1 LSIKFSRR
9 SRKFRET
16 LHISWKIDLKPTHNR
31 FTPHAI
37 GNADEREQ
45 KREERRSDSE
55 RSAVGRAKLIQH
67 ARGLKR
73 SKQDKK
79 EIQSLTA
86 ENYNKMSSDKRHP
99 ITRLKIGNVMV
110 REFLS
115 ELIGTFVLIAF
126 GDGVVAQVVLSDGL
140 GDPKGSFFTIN
151 WGWGVGVTM
160 GALVAGGASGAH
172 LNPAVTLALAIV
184 GEEEEFVVYS
194 EWKKGVVSKI

>member
-1 LSIKFSRR
+1 
-9 SRKFRET
+9 
-16 LHISWKIDLKPTHNR
+16 
-31 FTPHAI
+31 
-37 GNADEREQ
+37 
-45 KREERRSDSE
+45 
-55 RSAVGRAKLIQH
+55 
-67 ARGLKR
+67 
-73 SKQDKK
+73 
-79 EIQSLTA
+79 
-86 ENYNKMSSDKRHP
+86 MSSDKRHP